1 MYTQMCDICN
11 RLLDEGEPV
20 THLRIEWEHENSGRF
35 LGQVMC
41 QKCYNELS
49 GKIDAAIHDAK
60 FKMRK
65 ESNG

>member
-1 MYTQMCDICN
+1 MHRQTCNICN

-20 THLRIEWEHENSGRF
+20 THLHIEWKHENSGRF
-35 LGQVMC
+35 SEYAMC
-41 QKCYNELS
+41 PKCYNELS
-49 GKIDAAIHDAK
+49 GKIDAAIHGTK